1 MFRRRGRDRSTY
13 IHTHTDTYTDTRR
26 QPGSA
31 STVERTHSTVVWRP
45 SALTAVWRPSG
56 VLRSDW
62 KRDSIFSTNPC
73 DGSFRPAAAPEHD
86 ESFFSHGSMAWQSV
100 CRGPRYPSPGA
111 CAGSSGSRAAAS
123 YVSARPRTA
132 SPVGRRLHGEV
143 VLRCSR
149 CHASNPPIHI
159 TAKVGNTILS
169 LDLCE
174 KCAVQETVV
183 VPIGT
188 LRCPKCGVSAA
199 DIQARGRIGCAE
211 DYSIFASSLE
221 KGLEQYHGA
230 SQHVG
235 KIPSQKLYSA

>member
-1 MFRRRGRDRSTY
+1 MFRRRGRERSAY

-26 QPGSA
+26 RPGDA
-31 STVERTHSTVVWRP
+31 STVIRSPSP
-45 SALTAVWRPSG
+45 SARKPSAITGAWKPSG

-62 KRDSIFSTNPC
+62 NAIFRTHPC
-73 DGSFRPAAAPEHD
+73 YGSFRSAAAPEYD
-86 ESFFSHGSMAWQSV
+86 ESFFSNGRMARQSV
-100 CRGPRYPSPGA
+100 CRGSGYPAPGA
-111 CAGSSGSRAAAS
+111 CAGSSGSGPAAS
-123 YVSARPRTA
+123 RVPARPRT
-132 SPVGRRLHGEV
+132 SPPVGRRLHGEV

-159 TAKVGNTILS
+159 TAKVGNTILA

-188 LRCPKCGVSAA
+188 IRCPKCGVSAA
-199 DIQARGRIGCAE
+199 DIQAMGRMGCAE
-211 DYSIFASSLE
+211 DYSIFAASLE
-221 KGLEQYHGA
+221 KGLAQYHGA

-235 KIPSQKLYSA
+235 KIPRK